1 MTVQELNREQL
12 NELRQSLY
20 YSFRYDDDQRSQFE
34 GVFTERE
41 QAFLLHINTCFW
53 EIPDEMVIK
62 AYDGI
67 HFVEEEFWCSKE
79 EC

>member
-12 NELRQSLY
+12 NELRQRLY
-20 YSFRYDDDQRSQFE
+20 YSFRYDEEQQEQFK
-34 GVFTERE
+34 GCFTDRE

-67 HFVEEEFWCSKE
+67 HFVEEDFSFSMEVE
-79 EC
+79 

>member
-20 YSFRYDDDQRSQFE
+20 YLFRYDNEQQQQFKE
-34 GVFTERE
+34 CFTERE
-41 QAFLLHINTCFW
+41 RAFLLHINTCFW

-67 HFVEEEFWCSKE
+67 HFVEEDFSCSME
-79 EC
+79 VE

>member
-1 MTVQELNREQL
+1 MTVQELNRDQL
-12 NELRQSLY
+12 DELRQSLY
-20 YSFRYDDDQRSQFE
+20 YLFRYDNEQQDQFRE
-34 GVFTERE
+34 CFTERE

-67 HFVEEEFWCSKE
+67 NFVPEDFWCSKE
-79 EC
+79 A